1 MVKADVPFSSQ
12 HKVADRRVQIG
23 LFVILGNANGRF
35 ETQYV
40 GKRPKPRDL
49 TFAGRRDHGRMTE
62 SFSGVDVGKVDLN
75 DREANS
81 ADSISQSDAG
91 VGIGR
96 GVENDCV
103 KLALGLLN
111 PTDQLPLHIGLS
123 ELDFDLQCIGPFSH
137 QGFEVSQS
145 GAAIHF
151 RFALAE
157 QVQVWTV

>member
-1 MVKADVPFSSQ
+1 MVKADVPSTFL
-12 HKVADRRVQIG
+12 HEAADRRGQIG
-23 LFVILGNANGRF
+23 LFARLGNANGRF

-40 GKRPKPRDL
+40 GKRTESGDL
-49 TFAGRRDHGRMTE
+49 ASASRSDHGRMTE
-62 SFSGVDVGKVDLN
+62 SFSGVDIGKVDLN
-75 DREANS
+75 HREANS
-81 ADSISQSDAG
+81 ADSVSQSDAG

-111 PTDQLPLHIGLS
+111 PTDQFPLHIGLA
-123 ELDFDLQCIGPFSH
+123 ELDFDLQLIGPFSH
-137 QGFEVSQS
+137 QGFEVSQR
-145 GAAIHF
+145 GVAIHF